1 VAFAEGIA
9 NRLSKKG
16 KTTPRNAIQTVKKD
30 ETPLFVLGEAIDTL
44 PAWKTLNYSNA
55 NKLLAKSAFFPLRKM
70 D

>member
-1 VAFAEGIA
+1 MQFRPAE
-9 NRLSKKG
+9 R
-16 KTTPRNAIQTVKKD
+16 D
-30 ETPLFVLGEAIDTL
+30 ETPLFVLGEAIDIL